1 MNIYELTGAY
11 LQIQNLIEDGED
23 YADTLESID
32 DAIEDKAVGYAQ
44 VMKNLE
50 GYVAALKTEETRLSD
65 KRKSI
70 ENNIKRLKETL
81 QEAMELTGK
90 EKFKTPLFNF
100 NIQNNPP
107 SAQVDEKQVDE
118 KYLIP
123 QPPKV
128 DKKAIIADLK
138 EGKEVKGA
146 VLTQGRSLRIR

>member
-1 MNIYELTGAY
+1 MNIY
-11 LQIQNLIEDGED
+11 
-23 YADTLESID
+23 
-32 DAIEDKAVGYAQ
+32 
-44 VMKNLE
+44 
-50 GYVAALKTEETRLSD
+50 
-65 KRKSI
+65 
-70 ENNIKRLKETL
+70 
-81 QEAMELTGK
+81 ELTGK

-128 DKKAIIADLK
+128 DKKAIITDLK

>member
-32 DAIEDKAVGYAQ
+32 DAIEDKAVGYAKLI
-44 VMKNLE
+44 KNIE
-50 GYVAALKTEETRLSD
+50 GQIKAVKEEKDRLSD
-65 KRKSI
+65 KETVLKNSV
-70 ENNIKRLKETL
+70 KRLKETL
-81 QEAMELTGK
+81 QESMELTGK

-138 EGKEVKGA
+138 EGREVKGA

>member
-32 DAIEDKAVGYAQ
+32 DAIEDKAVGYAKLI
-44 VMKNLE
+44 KNIE
-50 GYVAALKTEETRLSD
+50 GQIKAVKEEKDRLSD
-65 KRKSI
+65 KETVLKNSV
-70 ENNIKRLKETL
+70 KRLKETL
-81 QEAMELTGK
+81 QESMESTGK